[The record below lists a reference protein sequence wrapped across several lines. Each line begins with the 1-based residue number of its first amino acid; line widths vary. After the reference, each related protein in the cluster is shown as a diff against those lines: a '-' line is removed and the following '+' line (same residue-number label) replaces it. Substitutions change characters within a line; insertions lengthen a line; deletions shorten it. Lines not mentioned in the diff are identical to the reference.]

1 MEYIKLESSN
11 VKTEQEE
18 VGGKK
23 YYKKDLRCI
32 SIHMKTKEIF
42 WELTNDGVQEVGI
55 ESPVMKEVKL
65 SYLG

>member
-23 YYKKDLRCI
+23 YYKKDLRWNY
-32 SIHMKTKEIF
+32 SIHMKTRNILRVNQWWCSGSGD
-42 WELTNDGVQEVGI
+42 WEPSDER
-55 ESPVMKEVKL
+55 VKL
-65 SYLG
+65 CYLG